1 MDDDW
6 DDDDDELDDEDS
18 EDEEDADGKNE
29 EGRDEDKV
37 EGDEDEIE
45 KDENENEHDDG
56 EDSAKMPLIY
66 LCICARDMSSDL
78 RRKRLLPSDACT
90 LSLDESSDLPCQS
103 ISLPV
108 LFFVTF

>member
-78 RRKRLLPSDACT
+78 RRKRLMPAHCRSTHLAIYRVNQSPCRFH
-90 LSLDESSDLPCQS
+90 SL
-103 ISLPV
+103 
-108 LFFVTF
+108 